1 VNIKLSPVLL
11 KMNHIGSVMFSVFV
25 FALSVGD
32 HGFGGVMFSVFA
44 LSVGDHG
51 FGGVMFSVFALSVGG
66 HGFEPL
72 SGLLT
77 CSILE

>member
-1 VNIKLSPVLL
+1 
-11 KMNHIGSVMFSVFV
+11 
-25 FALSVGD
+25 
-32 HGFGGVMFSVFA
+32 MFSVFA
-44 LSVGDHG
+44 LSVGAHG

>member
-1 VNIKLSPVLL
+1 LS
-11 KMNHIGSVMFSVFV
+11 M
-25 FALSVGD
+25 GD

-44 LSVGDHG
+44 LSVGAHG